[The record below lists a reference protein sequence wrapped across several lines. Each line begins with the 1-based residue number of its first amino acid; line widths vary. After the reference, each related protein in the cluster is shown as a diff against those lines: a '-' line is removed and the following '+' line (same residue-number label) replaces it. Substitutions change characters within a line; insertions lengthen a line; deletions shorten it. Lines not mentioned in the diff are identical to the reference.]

1 MLFSYL
7 RIIPMHLSFIL
18 GGFMVSK
25 IGGTFSSKII
35 MVIFMLLKT
44 FADTFTH
51 AVERRDFGDKA
62 SHSAMHQ
69 A

>member
-1 MLFSYL
+1 
-7 RIIPMHLSFIL
+7 
-18 GGFMVSK
+18 MVSK